1 MLRLSKKT
9 EYALIAL
16 KEIALNSGKQV
27 TTAREISDIHRI
39 PRDLL
44 AKILQVLARNGFIR
58 SMQGAH
64 GGYVLNKPIDEITL
78 QALLEILEGPV
89 GMVDCLIPGKEICVR
104 EETCSIRHQLLQINQ
119 RVLKILQDVTLRDFL
134 YNEMSVAAL

>member
-16 KEIALNSGKQV
+16 REIALNSGKQV
-27 TTAREISDIHRI
+27 TTAREISEFHQI

-44 AKILQVLARNGFIR
+44 AKILQILARNGLIQ
-58 SMQGAH
+58 SLQGAH

-78 QALLEILEGPV
+78 FRLLEILEGPV
-89 GMVDCLIPGKEICVR
+89 GLVDCLIPEKETCVRKEICPVR
-104 EETCSIRHQLLQINQ
+104 HELNQVNHQVLEVLQG
-119 RVLKILQDVTLRDFL
+119 VTLRHFL
-134 YNEMSVAAL
+134 FSELSVAAS

>member
-27 TTAREISDIHRI
+27 TTAREIAEFHQI

-44 AKILQVLARNGFIR
+44 AKILQVLARNNLIQ
-58 SMQGAH
+58 STQGAH
-64 GGYVLNKPIDEITL
+64 GGYVLSKPIDEITL
-78 QALLEILEGPV
+78 LGLLEILEGPA
-89 GMVDCLIPGKEICVR
+89 GIVDCLVPGKETCVR
-104 EETCSIRHQLLQINQ
+104 EEACSIRHELNKVNQ
-119 RVLKILQDVTLRDFL
+119 RVLDVLRKVTLRNFL